1 MMAGSS
7 CRSCA
12 VAAAFLTG
20 YLLTS
25 AALAEAVSAT
35 IFVPRTVIY
44 PGDELSEI
52 NLVER
57 KVSGDA
63 QVAARAG
70 PRLDDIVGKVA
81 RRTLVPGQVI
91 PASALRSKEIV
102 FQGRAYDVIYRSGVL
117 TIIGTAVP
125 LQSGSAGETVNVRN
139 PETGAVFKAMVQAGG
154 TLVVNTP

>member
-1 MMAGSS
+1 MVGSCS
-7 CRSCA
+7 RACA
-12 VAAAFLTG
+12 ATAASLAAFLF
-20 YLLTS
+20 TS
-25 AALAEAVSAT
+25 AAFAEAVSAT

-44 PGDELSEI
+44 PGDELSES

-70 PRLDDIVGKVA
+70 PRLEDIVGKVA

-91 PASALRSKEIV
+91 PASAIRSKEIV
-102 FQGRAYDVIYRSGVL
+102 FQGRAYDVIYHSGVL

-139 PETGAVFKAMVQAGG
+139 PETNAVFKAIVQAGG
-154 TLVVNTP
+154 TLVVNSP